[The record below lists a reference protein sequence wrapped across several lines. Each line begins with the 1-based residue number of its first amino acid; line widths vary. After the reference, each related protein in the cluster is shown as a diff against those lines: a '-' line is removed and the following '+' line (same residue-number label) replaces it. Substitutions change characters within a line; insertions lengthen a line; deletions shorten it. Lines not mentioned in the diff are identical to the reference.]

1 MELEIDPSGIAITDT
16 TTNTNNVAI
25 DSSNIDISGTHKI
38 ILNDT
43 NGISINNLTLQPTN
57 TLGSATNIT
66 IDELAHLSGVS
77 SNIQTQFNLLKGD
90 APAALDTI
98 AELADAIG
106 DNANFLTNVNND
118 IAAKVGKTG
127 DETISGIKTIQGS
140 LNFDTN
146 GTISGD
152 VIPVNNNLTNIGS
165 ASKQINAI
173 HANDVNV
180 SGDIHMNGNID
191 ICGGNFTITNEELS
205 KLDGVSDNIQSQINT
220 AIAGNVWDNNGV
232 KIHYNSGNVGIGTND
247 PTGKLEVHD
256 GPVII
261 KPGTN
266 ATNALQFRSDISNTH
281 YTNDI
286 AWYDGNNDKKVMIGS
301 SSSDTTSNFRFWQD
315 GSQHFTFI
323 NDVSN
328 TKVGINRL
336 DPQYNLDV
344 TGDINL
350 TGTLYQ
356 NGSEFNPSLWSE
368 STGNIYRSSGNV
380 GIGTT
385 NPDNK
390 LSVPHTSHNNSAIPT
405 SARTDI
411 MGGLIW
417 RQPSGWGG
425 NTAIG
430 NKYYVED
437 VNSFGSGITQRYNIM
452 MRDDGNLWL
461 SSPGTIQFEQGN
473 GNDVMT
479 IKNERVGIGDTSP
492 SYKLDVAGDVNFTGN
507 LYQNGS
513 LFSSGGGGGG
523 GAFTSGTGKAYY
535 TGGNVGIGTT
545 NPQALFH
552 TKGKGRFDG
561 QLKLACTTSLNHQ
574 LNIEMKN
581 TSYAEIQ
588 TIQQGVGYNQ
598 NLCLQPVAGNVGIG
612 TTNPTASLFIN
623 GTWNN
628 LLSIK
633 GNGSSE
639 KEMRFFS
646 GSNYC
651 AIAVNSS
658 NTEAITFQHSTGNVG
673 IGTNNPLTYLH
684 IKGAHPAN
692 TNLSDANDFYMLLGS
707 TEWSASSYRLIG
719 FGYIDGSTKCPP
731 AYIGYKTVSASGNT
745 YGDLIFGTRNG
756 TGGGAPTER
765 MRIRYNGQVGIGTT
779 TPETGYKVHIKGSGS
794 DSEAGRLLVENTNW
808 ASTLQL
814 KSGSNSNYM
823 YTNTNGDLY
832 FKTTGTEK
840 VYRFLVGSSEKMQIS
855 NTGNVGIGTSNPGAG
870 LHINTAP
877 NISLGPFGN
886 YVQGTGGVIPPG
898 GTSTLNRAVGL
909 INEHRSW
916 FKENVYFSS
925 DERIKTDISSI
936 QDSSAL
942 NIVNSLDTK
951 EYHYIDPIRKGNNKT
966 IGFIAQEVKEVLPNA
981 VSVNKDFVPDEM
993 QIITEPIWI
1002 DCSYSTI
1009 RYEPKTT
1016 YTETVRYEEGP
1027 LLDSSGN
1034 PVLDQSGNQIMDPS
1048 AVRVVDP
1055 SGAEHV
1061 DPSGIVIEEW
1071 HPKWKLQITDLDMS
1085 SNNTGLCRFYFS
1097 NDLSGN
1103 DETMK
1108 ELALD
1113 PSSNNTFE
1121 AMDERYNNV
1130 FFYGKEVDD
1139 FHTLDKAQIF
1149 ALHHSAIQ
1157 ELSRKNDALVSEKE
1171 TMQTQIT
1178 TLLEENNNMKSRLEA
1193 LEAAIINLQNN

>member
-118 IAAKVGKTG
+118 IATKVGKTG

-220 AIAGNVWDNNGV
+220 AIAGNVWDNIGV

-256 GPVII
+256 GPII
-261 KPGTN
+261 VKPGTN
-266 ATNALQFRSDISNTH
+266 ATNALQFHSGTGNAN

-286 AWYDGNNDKKVMIGS
+286 AWYDSNGTKKVMIGS
-301 SSSDTTSNFRFWQD
+301 SSNDTTGHFRFWENMSQD
-315 GSQHFTFI
+315 FTFI
-323 NDVSN
+323 NDASN
-328 TKVGINRL
+328 TKVGINRV
-336 DPQYNLDV
+336 DPQYNLDIS
-344 TGDINL
+344 GDINL

-368 STGNIYRSSGNV
+368 STGNVYRSSGRV

-385 NPDNK
+385 SPDTPLHIRSAGTLGQVLKVSNTAANSSAWIE
-390 LSVPHTSHNNSAIPT
+390 LECLAGSGNAQQWGLNSAEGGQFRIYKRT
-405 SARTDI
+405 GISAGTWA
-411 MGGLIW
+411 L
-417 RQPSGWGG
+417 
-425 NTAIG
+425 
-430 NKYYVED
+430 
-437 VNSFGSGITQRYNIM
+437 NI
-452 MRDDGNLWL
+452 DADGK
-461 SSPGTIQFEQGN
+461 
-473 GNDVMT
+473 M
-479 IKNERVGIGDTSP
+479 GIGTLTP
-492 SYKLDVAGDVNFTGN
+492 AYKLDVAGDVNFTGN
-507 LYQNGS
+507 LYKNGS

-523 GAFTSGTGKAYY
+523 GAFTTGTGKAYY
-535 TGGNVGIGTT
+535 TGGNVGIG
-545 NPQALFH
+545 
-552 TKGKGRFDG
+552 
-561 QLKLACTTSLNHQ
+561 
-574 LNIEMKN
+574 
-581 TSYAEIQ
+581 
-588 TIQQGVGYNQ
+588 
-598 NLCLQPVAGNVGIG
+598 
-612 TTNPTASLFIN
+612 
-623 GTWNN
+623 
-628 LLSIK
+628 
-633 GNGSSE
+633 
-639 KEMRFFS
+639 
-646 GSNYC
+646 
-651 AIAVNSS
+651 
-658 NTEAITFQHSTGNVG
+658 IT
-673 IGTNNPLTYLH
+673 NPLTYLH
-684 IKGAHPAN
+684 IKGTHPAN

-719 FGYIDGSTKCPP
+719 FGYIDSSTKCPP

-756 TGGGAPTER
+756 TGGGAPSER
-765 MRIRYNGQVGIGTT
+765 MRIKYNGQVGIGTT
-779 TPETGYKVHIKGSGS
+779 TPEAGYKLHIKGSNSSGVL
-794 DSEAGRLLVENTNW
+794 GRFLLETTDW
-808 ASTLQL
+808 SSTLEL

-832 FKTTGTEK
+832 FNTTGTEK

-855 NTGNVGIGTSNPGAG
+855 NNGYVGIGTNNPSCPLEVNGYSSPSVSG
-870 LHINTAP
+870 HGFLW
-877 NISLGPFGN
+877 GFGDIYARTDFSSTN
-886 YVQGTGGVIPPG
+886 G
-898 GTSTLNRAVGL
+898 GTEAAKISIEAEYSIKCKYSV
-909 INEHRSW
+909 I
-916 FKENVYFSS
+916 SS
-925 DERIKTDISSI
+925 DIRIKKDFE
-936 QDSSAL
+936 DVNDDEAL
-942 NIVNSLDTK
+942 NIVNSLEICKYNYK
-951 EYHYIDPIRKGNNKT
+951 EPERNNELKT
-966 IGFIAQEVKEVLPNA
+966 IGFKAQQVKEVLPNA
-981 VSVNKDFVPDEM
+981 VKIKTDIVPDIMLNVIDPIWEEIVDLSDNNKD
-993 QIITEPIWI
+993 II
-1002 DCSYSTI
+1002 
-1009 RYEPKTT
+1009 
-1016 YTETVRYEEGP
+1016 
-1027 LLDSSGN
+1027 
-1034 PVLDQSGNQIMDPS
+1034 
-1048 AVRVVDP
+1048 
-1055 SGAEHV
+1055 
-1061 DPSGIVIEEW
+1061 
-1071 HPKWKLQITDLDMS
+1071 DLSD
-1085 SNNTGLCRFYFS
+1085 NNKDII
-1097 NDLSGN
+1097 DLSGN
-1103 DETMK
+1103 NKYKLIYEIDLSGNEYTGNVQFIVLDGEK
-1108 ELALD
+1108 EQKKIVKYED
-1113 PSSNNTFE
+1113 GGFVFE
-1121 AMDERYNNV
+1121 KQYDKLICIGR
-1130 FFYGKEVDD
+1130 EVND
-1139 FHTLDKAQIF
+1139 FHLLNKDIIF
-1149 ALHHSAIQ
+1149 GVGMSAIQ

-1178 TLLEENNNMKSRLEA
+1178 TLLEENNSMKSRLEA

>member
-16 TTNTNNVAI
+16 NTNTNTVAI

-38 ILNDT
+38 TLNDT

-66 IDELAHLSGVS
+66 INELAHLSGVS

-106 DNANFLTNVNND
+106 DNANFVTDINTN

-127 DETISGIKTIQGS
+127 DETINGIKTIQGT

-205 KLDGVSDNIQSQINT
+205 KLDGVNDNIQTQINT
-220 AIAGNVWDNNGV
+220 AIAGNVWDVSGV

-256 GPVII
+256 GPII
-261 KPGTN
+261 VKPGTN
-266 ATNALQFRSDISNTH
+266 ATNALQFHSGSGNAN

-286 AWYDGNNDKKVMIGS
+286 AWYDSGPTKKVMIGS
-301 SSSDTTSNFRFWQD
+301 SSNNTTGHFRFWEN
-315 GSQHFTFI
+315 GSQDFTFI
-323 NDVSN
+323 NDSTN
-328 TKVGINRL
+328 TKVGINRV

-368 STGNIYRSSGNV
+368 STGNVYRSSGNV
-380 GIGTT
+380 GIGLSTPEKELHIYTT
-385 NPDNK
+385 NQDNGATILLQSDGGNGGIPESSIHFK
-390 LSVPHTSHNNSAIPT
+390 TSAAAVDSTASTWDSGRIYSSWHSASEDWNNSYIALQT
-405 SARTDI
+405 HGT
-411 MGGLIW
+411 
-417 RQPSGWGG
+417 
-425 NTAIG
+425 NTA
-430 NKYYVED
+430 
-437 VNSFGSGITQRYNIM
+437 SFT
-452 MRDDGNLWL
+452 
-461 SSPGTIQFEQGN
+461 
-473 GNDVMT
+473 NDLVV
-479 IKNERVGIGDTSP
+479 K
-492 SYKLDVAGDVNFTGN
+492 
-507 LYQNGS
+507 
-513 LFSSGGGGGG
+513 GG
-523 GAFTSGTGKAYY
+523 Y
-535 TGGNVGIGTT
+535 VGIGTSV
-545 NPQALFH
+545 PLSLFH
-552 TKGKGRFDG
+552 TKGNGRFDG

-588 TIQQGVGYNQ
+588 TIQQNVGYNQ

-612 TTNPTASLFIN
+612 TTAPES
-623 GTWNN
+623 
-628 LLSIK
+628 
-633 GNGSSE
+633 
-639 KEMRFFS
+639 
-646 GSNYC
+646 
-651 AIAVNSS
+651 
-658 NTEAITFQHSTGNVG
+658 
-673 IGTNNPLTYLH
+673 
-684 IKGAHPAN
+684 
-692 TNLSDANDFYMLLGS
+692 MLQLGS
-707 TEWSASSYRLIG
+707 LAQNSERSSPYDVQYKKLGLTSPYHNSGFYFATRDPNYNDGFLDIG
-719 FGYIDGSTKCPP
+719 FNHN
-731 AYIGYKTVSASGNT
+731 GN
-745 YGDLIFGTRNG
+745 
-756 TGGGAPTER
+756 
-765 MRIRYNGQVGIGTT
+765 
-779 TPETGYKVHIKGSGS
+779 
-794 DSEAGRLLVENTNW
+794 
-808 ASTLQL
+808 
-814 KSGSNSNYM
+814 NSYDKPNIM
-823 YTNTNGDLY
+823 SINLN
-832 FKTTGTEK
+832 
-840 VYRFLVGSSEKMQIS
+840 
-855 NTGNVGIGTSNPGAG
+855 GNVGIGTSNPNDALTVQDDNSARVAMFKRPSATNSTYFGWENSNSLAYMGIDGTGLCNFESGALLMG
-870 LHINTAP
+870 VWRDKPIIFTTGQSNTEKMRIASNGNVGIGTTNPLVPLHINTTQSYTFPGDYPGSTSHSVNSALVP
-877 NISLGPFGN
+877 QGGNPYAYWNNALNYLNGAFTGNSQNYNRNDISIRAKGSIW
-886 YVQGTGGVIPPG
+886 TEA
-898 GTSTLNRAVGL
+898 TLIFN
-909 INEHRSW
+909 
-916 FKENVYFSS
+916 S
-925 DERIKTDISSI
+925 DERIKTDISSV
-936 QDSSAL
+936 DDTKAL
-942 NIVNSLDTK
+942 DIVNNLDTK
-951 EYHYIDPIRKGNNKT
+951 EYNYIDPIKKKQMKT
-966 IGFIAQEVKEVLPNA
+966 IGFIAQDVNDVLPNA
-981 VSVNKDFVPDEM
+981 VSKVLNIIPDEM
-993 QIITEPIWI
+993 RIITEPIWI

-1009 RYEPKTT
+1009 RYESKTT

-1027 LLDSSGN
+1027 ILDESGN
-1034 PVLDQSGNQIMDPS
+1034 PVLDESGNQIIDPS
-1048 AVRVVDP
+1048 AVQVVDP

-1071 HPKWKLQITDLDMS
+1071 HPKWKLQIPNLDMS
-1085 SNNTGLCRFYFS
+1085 SNNTGRCRFYFS

-1108 ELALD
+1108 ELTLD
-1113 PSSNNTFE
+1113 PSNNNTFE
-1121 AMDERYNNV
+1121 AIDERYNNV

-1157 ELSRKNDALVSEKE
+1157 ELSRKNDSLQTEKE

-1178 TLLEENNNMKSRLEA
+1178 TLLEENNSMKSRLEA